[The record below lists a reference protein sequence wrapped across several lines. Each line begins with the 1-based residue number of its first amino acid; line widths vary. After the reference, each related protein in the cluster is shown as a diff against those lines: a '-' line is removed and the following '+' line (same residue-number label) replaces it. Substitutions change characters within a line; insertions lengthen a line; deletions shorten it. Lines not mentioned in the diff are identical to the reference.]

1 MKKQKRNRQMA
12 NEKTFKAQVLTPEG
26 KRFSGDVVSVS
37 VPGASGSFQMLHNHA
52 PIISSLDVGT
62 VSILKA
68 DDTTQTYAV
77 SGGFVEMNHN
87 EVTLLA
93 ERAVEPGNIDVEAAK
108 QKLADA
114 KERLKD
120 SSTNRS
126 DVEHDI
132 KDAENL
138 LKVANS

>member
-1 MKKQKRNRQMA
+1 MA

-26 KRFSGDVVSVS
+26 SRFSGDVVSVS

-52 PIISSLDVGT
+52 PIISSLDVGR
-62 VSILKA
+62 VEILKS
-68 DDTTQTYAV
+68 DNTTLTYAV
-77 SGGFVEMNHN
+77 SGGFVEMNDN

-93 ERAVEPGNIDVEAAK
+93 ERAVDPGNIDVEAAK

-120 SSTNRS
+120 SSTMLS

-138 LKVANS
+138 LKLANS

>member
-1 MKKQKRNRQMA
+1 MA

-26 KRFSGDVVSVS
+26 SRFNGDVISVS

-52 PIISSLDVGT
+52 PIISSLDVGR
-62 VSILKA
+62 VDIQKS
-68 DDTTQTYAV
+68 DNTTLTYAV
-77 SGGFVEMNHN
+77 SGGFVEMNDN

-93 ERAVEPGNIDVEAAK
+93 ERAVEPDEIDVEAAR
-108 QKLADA
+108 QKLSDA
-114 KERLKD
+114 KERLKE
-120 SSTNRS
+120 SSTMLS

-138 LKVANS
+138 IKLGSS

>member
-1 MKKQKRNRQMA
+1 MA

-26 KRFSGDVVSVS
+26 SRFSGAVISVS

-52 PIISSLDVGT
+52 PIISSLDVGR
-62 VSILKA
+62 VDIQKS
-68 DDTTQTYAV
+68 DNTTLTYAV
-77 SGGFVEMNHN
+77 SGGFVEMNDN

-93 ERAVEPGNIDVEAAK
+93 ERAVEPDKIDVEAAR
-108 QKLADA
+108 QKLSDA
-114 KERLKD
+114 KERLKE
-120 SSTNRS
+120 SSTMLS

-138 LKVANS
+138 IKLGSS

>member
-1 MKKQKRNRQMA
+1 MA

-26 KRFSGDVVSVS
+26 SRFSGDVISVS

-52 PIISSLDVGT
+52 PIISSLDVGR
-62 VSILKA
+62 VNIQKA
-68 DDTTQTYAV
+68 DNTTLTYAV
-77 SGGFVEMNHN
+77 SGGFVEMNDN

-114 KERLKD
+114 KDRLKD
-120 SSTNRS
+120 SSTMLS

-138 LKVANS
+138 LKLANS